1 MILGLYRALSVIGVP
16 FIYFLLWPR
25 VLSGKEDSARL
36 TERFGY
42 AQVARPV
49 GRLVWIHAASVGE
62 ALSALPLIGRL
73 LERHLDINILI
84 TTGTVTSARILG
96 ERLPKRARHHYVP
109 IDRPV
114 WVRRFL
120 DLWKPDMAIWIE
132 SELWPNMVMETS
144 HRKIPMALVNAR
156 LSARSFGRWRLAPRS
171 IAKLLGCFKAIL
183 ARDEQSAG
191 FLRQLGAKGVICAG
205 DLKQAAEPLPAD
217 KTGLSLLQAAIG
229 KRPAWL
235 AASTHP
241 GEETIAMHVH
251 QTLREQFP
259 DLITLIA
266 PRHASRGAE
275 IAKMLAANGLRVARR
290 ANQELPDG
298 HTDIYLADT
307 MGEMG
312 LIYRAA
318 PIAFTGG
325 SLAPHGGQNPLEPA
339 RLGRAVLHGP
349 HTANFADIYAAM
361 DSSGASQTVTDASS
375 LSEAVAALL
384 SNAQLM
390 ASYSGLAQAYADQGG
405 NSVLEEII
413 KNLEPLVPEPLP

>member
-1 MILGLYRALSVIGVP
+1 MMLGLYRAFSVIGVP
-16 FIYFLLWPR
+16 LIYILLWVR
-25 VLSGKEDSARL
+25 LFSGKEDRARL
-36 TERFGY
+36 PERFGY
-42 AQVARPV
+42 PQVARPI

-62 ALSALPLIGRL
+62 ALSALPLIAHL
-73 LERHLDINILI
+73 LERHLDTNVLI
-84 TTGTVTSARILG
+84 TTGTVTSANILA

-132 SELWPNMVMETS
+132 SELWPNMVLETA
-144 HRKIPMALVNAR
+144 RRRIPMALVNAR
-156 LSARSFGRWRLAPRS
+156 LSERSFSRWRLAPRS
-171 IAKLLGCFKAIL
+171 IAKLLGCFGAIL

-191 FLRQLGAKGVICAG
+191 YLRQLGAKSVICAG

-217 KTGLSLLQAAIG
+217 KIGLALLQSAIG
-229 KRPAWL
+229 ARPAWL

-241 GEETIAMHVH
+241 GEEAIAMQVH
-251 QTLREQFP
+251 QKLRTQFP
-259 DLITLIA
+259 NLITLIA

-275 IAKMLAANGLRVARR
+275 IAKMLAANGLGVARR

-298 HTDIYLADT
+298 NTDVYLADT

-312 LIYRAA
+312 LMYRAA

-339 RLGRAVLHGP
+339 RLGRAILHGP

-361 DSSGASQTVTDASS
+361 DNAGASQAVTDAAS
-375 LSEAVAALL
+375 LSDAVAALL
-384 SNAQLM
+384 SNAKRT
-390 ASYSGLAQAYADQGG
+390 ANYGERAQAYADQGG
-405 NSVLEEII
+405 NSVLERIL
-413 KNLEPLVPEPLP
+413 KNLEALLPEPLA

>member
-1 MILGLYRALSVIGVP
+1 MLGLYRAFSIIGAPVI
-16 FIYFLLWPR
+16 YALLR
-25 VLSGKEDSARL
+25 LRLFSSKEDRARL
-36 TERFGY
+36 PERFGY
-42 AQVARPV
+42 PQVARPI

-62 ALSALPLIGRL
+62 ALSALPLIACL

-84 TTGTVTSARILG
+84 TSGTVTSAKILA
-96 ERLPKRARHHYVP
+96 EQLPKRARHHYVP

-132 SELWPNMVMETS
+132 SELWPNMVMETAR
-144 HRKIPMALVNAR
+144 RKIPMALVNAR

-171 IAKLLGCFKAIL
+171 IARLLECFNVIL
-183 ARDEQSAG
+183 ARDAQSAG
-191 FLRQLGAKGVICAG
+191 FLRQLGAKNVICAG

-217 KTGLSLLQAAIG
+217 KIGLALLLAAIG
-229 KRPAWL
+229 QRPAWL

-241 GEETIAMHVH
+241 GEEAIAVQVH
-251 QTLREQFP
+251 QKLRAQFP
-259 DLITLIA
+259 ALLTLIA
-266 PRHASRGAE
+266 PRHANRGAE

-290 ANQELPDG
+290 ANHELPDG
-298 HTDIYLADT
+298 DTDVYLADT

-325 SLAPHGGQNPLEPA
+325 SLVPHGGQNPLEPA
-339 RLGRAVLHGP
+339 RLGRAILHGP
-349 HTANFADIYAAM
+349 HIANFADIYAAM
-361 DSSGASQTVTDASS
+361 DNTGASQAVTDSAS

-384 SNAQLM
+384 SDATLT
-390 ASYSGLAQAYADQGG
+390 ASYGERAQAYADTGG
-405 NSVLEEII
+405 NSVLEGII
-413 KNLEPLVPEPLP
+413 KNLEPLLPEPLA